1 MCYYSQFIPNGKYKP
16 NKKNRGFIPPVYD
29 VRVLYVPIGCG
40 RCKQCRDQR
49 ARQWQ
54 VRLLEDI
61 KDNTNGIFVTLTFNT
76 ESLIK
81 LTWDVRNY
89 IMVDGRRIRFKRQL
103 EGYTLDNEICKRA
116 VHLFN
121 GRWRRKYKKAIRHW
135 LVTELGGGETEHVH
149 IHGIIYTKEL
159 IENIQERWEYGFMW
173 PKKNIDGENI
183 NYVSERTVNYITKYI
198 NKIDFEHPEYYPK
211 ILCSPGIGRGYI
223 KRSEYNNFKYEDTI
237 EGYKT
242 RTGHMIALPA
252 YYRNKIYT
260 EDEREGLWLNQ
271 LNKNIRYIGK
281 EKIKANDIKGID
293 QLTNY
298 YREINNQLGYGS
310 NKKDYDRIQYEQDR
324 RKIIQETRL
333 RREEAQRQAKIEWNI

>member
-40 RCKQCRDQR
+40 RCKQCREQR

-61 KDNTNGIFVTLTFNT
+61 KDNKNGKFTTLTFNT

-89 IMVDGRRIRFKRQL
+89 IMVDGRRTRFKRQL

-116 VHLFN
+116 MHLFN
-121 GRWRRKYKKAIRHW
+121 GRWRRKYKKALRHW
-135 LVTELGGGETEHVH
+135 AVTELGHQNTEHVH
-149 IHGIIYTKEL
+149 MHGILYTNEPDEA
-159 IENIQERWEYGFMW
+159 ITERWEYGFTHIGGW
-173 PKKNIDGENI
+173 LNGKKIH
-183 NYVSERTVNYITKYI
+183 YVSERTVNYITKYVS
-198 NKIDFEHPEYYPK
+198 KMDFDHTEYYPK
-211 ILCSPGIGRGYI
+211 ILCSPGIGSGYI
-223 KRSEYNNFKYEDTI
+223 NRSEYNKFRYEDTI

-242 RTGHMIALPA
+242 RTGHIIAMPA
-252 YYRNKIYT
+252 YYRNKIYKD
-260 EDEREGLWLNQ
+260 EERESLWINQ

-281 EKIKANDIKGID
+281 ERVRADDVKAID
-293 QLTNY
+293 KLTEH
-298 YREINNQLGYGS
+298 YRNINNKLGYGN

-333 RREEAQRQAKIEWNI
+333 RREEAQRQAKIEWQ